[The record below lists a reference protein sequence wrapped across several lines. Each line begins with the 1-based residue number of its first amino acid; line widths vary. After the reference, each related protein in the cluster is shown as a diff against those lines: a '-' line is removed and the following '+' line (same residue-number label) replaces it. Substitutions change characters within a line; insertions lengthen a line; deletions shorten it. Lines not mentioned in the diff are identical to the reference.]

1 MDYSVESEIQV
12 NIMRYLSPSSS
23 SLHIYDFHNRRG
35 KSTYLFTAKTP
46 LLYREEIIGP
56 IPYQEIIYAHEIPF
70 NVESGAEE
78 EDLQIKDQA
87 LQ

>member
-1 MDYSVESEIQV
+1 M
-12 NIMRYLSPSSS
+12 
-23 SLHIYDFHNRRG
+23 
-35 KSTYLFTAKTP
+35 YLFTAKTP

-78 EDLQIKDQA
+78 EDLQIKPSSKTTLDSSTLAHSFLWLEIPKKEIQFT
-87 LQ
+87 

>member
-1 MDYSVESEIQV
+1 M
-12 NIMRYLSPSSS
+12 
-23 SLHIYDFHNRRG
+23 
-35 KSTYLFTAKTP
+35 YLFTAKTP
-46 LLYREEIIGP
+46 LLYREEITGP